1 MKINW
6 IDRGLM
12 AGLVCVG
19 LLLAA
24 GCGGNGGAS
33 GTTDAGAALPAR
45 YLLDSAPGGATPI
58 IELKA
63 NAKEGDEV
71 VVHVVVGGV
80 DSPIVADR
88 ASATVIDAGV
98 VNPCTKEDDH
108 CDTPWDYCCTPNED
122 KTPNLA
128 TLQVVDDAGKVLA
141 ADLTAH
147 FNPLAT
153 LIVKGVVGPR
163 ANDEV
168 LTIHATGIYVE
179 SAAP

>member
-1 MKINW
+1 M
-6 IDRGLM
+6 M
-12 AGLVCVG
+12 S
-19 LLLAA
+19 LLAKWFVA
-24 GCGGNGGAS
+24 GALCMAALPLVGCGGADRSAETTEVGA
-33 GTTDAGAALPAR
+33 TLPAS
-45 YLLDSAPGGATPI
+45 YFLDSAPEGATVI
-58 IELKA
+58 TELKA

-71 VVHVVVGGV
+71 VVYVVVGGV
-80 DSPIVADR
+80 ESPIVAGR

-108 CDTPWDYCCTPNED
+108 CETPWDYCCTPNED

-147 FNPLAT
+147 FKPLAT

-168 LTIHATGIYVE
+168 LTIHATGIYIE